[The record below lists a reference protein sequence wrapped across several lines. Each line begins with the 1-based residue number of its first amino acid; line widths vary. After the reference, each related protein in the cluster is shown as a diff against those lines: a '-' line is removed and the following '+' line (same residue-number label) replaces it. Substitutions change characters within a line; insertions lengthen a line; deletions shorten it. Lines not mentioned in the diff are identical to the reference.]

1 MSPGI
6 FQEGCK
12 PEVCQPRVNEVSP
25 GIITTKTMKSQNIHR
40 IILTA
45 LVILC
50 YANTLTLH
58 FALDDR
64 MVILESKYTIQG
76 GWDSVKEIFT
86 EDTFTG
92 YFGSDHAIV
101 AGGRYRPMSQLTYMI
116 EFQLFGKGIKE
127 KIGDLD
133 NFGNLHNAAHE
144 DYFYETPLPFV
155 CHLMNLLYYIL
166 LCLLIYEVLARIF
179 PQFTGEKW
187 YQSLPFIATLLFAI
201 HPIHT
206 EVVANVK
213 GRDEIFALL
222 GAFAALWCSLKYVD
236 TKKWYWLFIS
246 LLAFTFGIFS
256 KENTITFLAVV
267 PLSLYF
273 LNSDKKRTSDYFI
286 TLIPLVI
293 GTVFFLWARYKA
305 LGSMMQPDMTANI
318 LNNPYIR
325 STRAQQIATVIITWG
340 IYLKLLFFPHPLTH
354 DYYPHQIA
362 ITDFSNPLV
371 WLLLVGF
378 IAMVAYGIWKLK
390 KKTVPAFGILYFVI
404 TFSIVSNLL
413 FNVGTFMNERFVFM
427 SSIGFTLIVGWWI
440 YLLATAKTPIFR
452 KAAIGITAVIC
463 LLFGIKTFTRNF
475 TWMDDFTLFLTD
487 VKTSDNSIKCNISAG
502 GSCLQIWK
510 KSHKERDKRDAYRY
524 LEKALKLDDHALNA
538 YLLLSEL
545 AYLDDNY
552 DLAYQ
557 AARNAT
563 LIDPENP
570 QGRNLLQSAENTQK
584 AHELDPV
591 NKLLDEGKVDDAWRE
606 VNKILEKDPNNVVA
620 QNVRGNVVGRGYGR
634 IDEAIKIFEG
644 IVAEH
649 PDFSS
654 SWENMGICYAIKR
667 DFTNAERCLL
677 HAYELTPDNDNIR
690 LNLYYMYTD
699 KGDAAEAEKY
709 KP

>member
-1 MSPGI
+1 
-6 FQEGCK
+6 
-12 PEVCQPRVNEVSP
+12 
-25 GIITTKTMKSQNIHR
+25 MKKQNLHR
-40 IILTA
+40 IIIATLA
-45 LVILC
+45 FLF
-50 YANTLTLH
+50 YSNSLTLH
-58 FALDDR
+58 YALDDR
-64 MVILESKYTIQG
+64 MVILESKYTLKG
-76 GWDSVKEIFT
+76 GWDSVKAIFT

-92 YFGSDHAIV
+92 YFGAEHAIV

-116 EFQLFGKGIKE
+116 ETQLFGKHIKE

-133 NFGNLHNAAHE
+133 DYYNLHNAANE
-144 DYFYETPLPFV
+144 DYFYETPLPV
-155 CHLMNLLYYIL
+155 VNHLMNLIYYIL

-179 PQFTGEKW
+179 PQYEEKKW
-187 YQSLPFIATLLFAI
+187 FQSLPFLAVLLFAV

-213 GRDEIFALL
+213 GRDEIFAML

-236 TKKWYWLFIS
+236 TRKWYWLVVS

-256 KENTITFLAVV
+256 KENTITFLAVL
-267 PLSLYF
+267 PLALYYCH
-273 LNSDKKRTSDYFI
+273 NENKRTADYFI
-286 TLIPLVI
+286 TLIPLVL
-293 GTVFFLWARYKA
+293 GSAFFLWARYKA
-305 LGSMMQPDMTANI
+305 LGSMMQPDLTANI
-318 LNNPYIR
+318 LNNPYVH
-325 STRAQQIATVIITWG
+325 STRAQQIATVLITWG

-362 ITDFSNPLV
+362 ITDFNNPLV
-371 WLLLVGF
+371 WLILAGCV
-378 IAMVAYGIWKLK
+378 AMVGYGIWKLK
-390 KKTVPAFGILYFVI
+390 KKTVPAFGILYFII

-427 SSIGFTLIVGWWI
+427 PSIGFTLIVGWWI
-440 YLLATAKTPIFR
+440 YLLATSPTPALQKT
-452 KAAIGITAVIC
+452 AVGVTAVIS

-475 TWMDDFTLFLTD
+475 TWKDDFTLFLTD

-510 KSHKERDKRDAYRY
+510 KSQKERDKRDAYRY

-545 AYLDDNY
+545 ASLDENPE
-552 DLAYQ
+552 LAYQ
-557 AARNAT
+557 AAYNAT

-570 QGRNLLQSAENTQK
+570 QGQNLLRQATNMRK

-606 VNKILEKDPNNVVA
+606 VNAILEKDPNNIVA
-620 QNVRGNVVGRGYGR
+620 KNVKGNVLGRGYNR
-634 IDEAIKIFEG
+634 LDDAIKIFEE
-644 IVAEH
+644 IVAEQ

-654 SWENMGICYAIKR
+654 AWENMGIAYAIKR

-677 HAYELTPDNDNIR
+677 HAHELTPDNDNIK
-690 LNLYYMYTD
+690 LNLYYMYKD
-699 KGDAAEAEKY
+699 KGDEAEAEKY
-709 KP
+709 K

>member
-1 MSPGI
+1 
-6 FQEGCK
+6 
-12 PEVCQPRVNEVSP
+12 
-25 GIITTKTMKSQNIHR
+25 MKKQNLHR
-40 IILTA
+40 IILTV
-45 LVILC
+45 LVTLI

-58 FALDDR
+58 YALDDR
-64 MVILESKYTIQG
+64 MVILESKYTLKG
-76 GWDSVKEIFT
+76 GWESVKAIFS

-92 YFGSDHAIV
+92 YFGAAHAIV

-116 EFQLFGKGIKE
+116 ETQIFGKSIKE

-133 NFGNLHNAAHE
+133 DYYNLHNAANE

-155 CHLMNLLYYIL
+155 NHLMSLLYYIL

-179 PQFTGEKW
+179 PQYDGKKW
-187 YQSLPFIATLLFAI
+187 FQSLPFLATLVFAI

-213 GRDEIFALL
+213 GRDEIFAML

-236 TKKWYWLFIS
+236 TRKWYWLVVS
-246 LLAFTFGIFS
+246 LLTYSFGIFS
-256 KENTITFLAVV
+256 KENAITFLAVV
-267 PLSLYF
+267 PLALYYYQ
-273 LNSDKKRTSDYFI
+273 NENKRTADYFI

-293 GTVFFLWARYKA
+293 GSVFFLFARYKA
-305 LGSMMQPDMTANI
+305 LGAMMQPDMTANI
-318 LNNPYIR
+318 LNNPYVH
-325 STRAQQIATVIITWG
+325 STRGQQIATVLITWG

-371 WLLLVGF
+371 WIILAGCIALV
-378 IAMVAYGIWKLK
+378 VYGIWKLK
-390 KKTVPAFGILYFVI
+390 KKTVPAFGILYFII

-427 SSIGFTLIVGWWI
+427 SSIGFTLIVGWWL
-440 YLLATAKTPIFR
+440 YRLATSKVPALQKT
-452 KAAIGITAVIC
+452 AIGITAVVC
-463 LLFGIKTFTRNF
+463 LLFGVKTFTRNF

-510 KSHKERDKRDAYRY
+510 KSHKDRDKRDAYRY

-545 AYLDDNY
+545 AYLDENP
-552 DLAYQ
+552 DLAFQ

-570 QGRNLLQSAENTQK
+570 QGQNLLNQAANSQK

-591 NKLLDEGKVDDAWRE
+591 NKLLDEGKVDEAWRE
-606 VNKILEKDPNNVVA
+606 VNRILENDPNNIVA
-620 QNVRGNVVGRGYGR
+620 KNVKGNVLGRGYGR
-634 IDEAIKIFEG
+634 LDDAIKIFEE
-644 IVAEH
+644 IVAEQ

-654 SWENMGICYAIKR
+654 SWENMGIAYAIKR
-667 DFTNAERCLL
+667 DFPNAERCLL
-677 HAYELTPDNDNIR
+677 HALELSPDNDNIK

-699 KGDAAEAEKY
+699 KGDLNEAEKY
-709 KP
+709 KPTNN

>member
-1 MSPGI
+1 
-6 FQEGCK
+6 
-12 PEVCQPRVNEVSP
+12 
-25 GIITTKTMKSQNIHR
+25 MKKQNLHR
-40 IILTA
+40 IIITV
-45 LVILC
+45 LVTLI

-58 FALDDR
+58 YALDDR
-64 MVILESKYTIQG
+64 MVILESKYTLKG
-76 GWDSVKEIFT
+76 GWESVKAIFT

-92 YFGSDHAIV
+92 YFGAEHSIV

-116 EFQLFGKGIKE
+116 ETQIFGKSIKE

-133 NFGNLHNAAHE
+133 DYYNLHSAGNE

-155 CHLMNLLYYIL
+155 NHLMNLIYYIL

-179 PQFTGEKW
+179 PQYEGKMWF
-187 YQSLPFIATLLFAI
+187 QSLSLLAVVLFAV

-213 GRDEIFALL
+213 GRDEIFAML

-236 TKKWYWLFIS
+236 TRKWYWLVVS
-246 LLAFTFGIFS
+246 LLAYTFGIFS
-256 KENTITFLAVV
+256 KENAITFLAVV
-267 PLSLYF
+267 PLALYYYH
-273 LNSDKKRTSDYFI
+273 NEDKRTADYFV

-293 GTVFFLWARYKA
+293 GSVFFLYVRYEV
-305 LGSMMQPDMTANI
+305 LGAMMQPDLTANI
-318 LNNPYIR
+318 LNNPYVH
-325 STRAQQIATVIITWG
+325 STRAQQIATVLITWG

-371 WLLLVGF
+371 WLLLAGS
-378 IAMVAYGIWKLK
+378 IALVVYGIWKLK
-390 KKTVPAFGILYFVI
+390 KKTVPAFGILYFII

-427 SSIGFTLIVGWWI
+427 SSIGFTLVVGWWL
-440 YLLATAKTPIFR
+440 YLLASSKVPALR
-452 KAAIGITAVIC
+452 KTAVGVTAVVC
-463 LLFGIKTFTRNF
+463 LLFGVKTFTRNF

-524 LEKALKLDDHALNA
+524 LDKALKLDDHALNA

-545 AYLDDNY
+545 ASLDENPE
-552 DLAYQ
+552 LAYQ
-557 AARNAT
+557 AAYNAT

-570 QGRNLLQSAENTQK
+570 QGQNLLEQASNLQK

-591 NKLLDEGKVDDAWRE
+591 NKLLDEGKVDEAWQE
-606 VNKILEKDPNNVVA
+606 VNKILEKDPNNIVA
-620 QNVRGNVVGRGYGR
+620 KNVKGNVLGRGYGR
-634 IDEAIKIFEG
+634 LDDAIKIFEE

-654 SWENMGICYAIKR
+654 AWENMGIAYAIKR

-677 HAYELTPDNDNIR
+677 HAHELSPDNDNIK

-699 KGDAAEAEKY
+699 KGDEAEAAKY